1 MFIKTQLY
9 KLGHKTKKTYTKYGC
24 LPHTLLCPKFPTTND
39 IYFSLPLSL
48 FSLLVFLILKNKNNL
63 NLGFLTFYT
72 WFFNEWFLMDKKH
85 LTKVFKEWI
94 LMFLQLFSV
103 YPEVLAVL
111 PIHLALSQIFLFC
124 IQGFL
129 AALLIFLWLS
139 QIFFVLYPGYS
150 WCCMV

>member
-103 YPEVLAVL
+103 YPDGIGSFANSSC
-111 PIHLALSQIFLFC
+111 ALTNI
-124 IQGFL
+124 
-129 AALLIFLWLS
+129 
-139 QIFFVLYPGYS
+139 FVLYPGIFS
-150 WCCMV
+150 SVANIPLALTNIFCFVSGV